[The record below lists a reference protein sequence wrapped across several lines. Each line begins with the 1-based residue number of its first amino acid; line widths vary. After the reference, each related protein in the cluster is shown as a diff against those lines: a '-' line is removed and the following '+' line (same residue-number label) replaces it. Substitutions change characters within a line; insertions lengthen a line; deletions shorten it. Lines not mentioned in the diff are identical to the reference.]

1 MLHRMKDLEG
11 YTIGAID
18 GMIGHV
24 KDFYL
29 DDEAWVIRYLV
40 VETGDWLSHR
50 HVLISPIAINQP
62 NWSEKIFPAAITQEQ
77 VKNSPGIDTDEPV
90 SGNTRWIT
98 STTTGIR
105 SIGAASEFWGNS
117 VNPGMMLWD
126 VGNAATASEVRRAH
140 AEKMRMD
147 SLTNSENQPHDDPHL
162 RSGNEILKYE
172 VRAADGDIGHV
183 QGLLVDEK
191 AWAIRYLIVNTSNWW
206 LGHQVLMAT
215 QWIESVSWKDRK
227 VSVSLTRS
235 AVRGSPPYP
244 PGTRVG
250 RDEEAR
256 IYDHYG
262 RHGYWARE
270 VQLQNP
276 EFRNIPSAPP
286 TGIDR
291 AL

>member
-24 KDFYL
+24 KDFYF
-29 DDEAWVIRYLV
+29 DDQAWVFRYLV
-40 VETGDWLSHR
+40 VETGEWLSHR
-50 HVLISPIAINQP
+50 HVLISPIAINQS
-62 NWSEKIFPAAITQEQ
+62 NWSEKMFPAAITQEQ
-77 VKNSPGIDTDEPV
+77 VKNSPSIDTDKPV
-90 SGNTRWIT
+90 SRQHEMGYFDYYGYPYYW
-98 STTTGIR
+98 G
-105 SIGAASEFWGNS
+105 GGGFWGNS

-126 VGNAATASEVRRAH
+126 VGSKATTGESRSARAD
-140 AEKMRMD
+140 KMRGD
-147 SLTNSENQPHDDPHL
+147 AEANTESRQHDDPHL
-162 RSGNEILKYE
+162 RSGNEILKYD
-172 VRAADGDIGHV
+172 VHATDGDIGHV

-206 LGHQVLMAT
+206 LGHPVLIAP
-215 QWIESVSWKDRK
+215 QWIEGVSWKDRK
-227 VSVSLTRS
+227 VSVSLTRD
-235 AVRGSPPYP
+235 AVKGSPPYVL
-244 PGTRVG
+244 GSRLG

-262 RHGYWARE
+262 RPGYWARE

-276 EFRNIPSAPP
+276 EFRNIPSVSPA
-286 TGIDR
+286 TIDS